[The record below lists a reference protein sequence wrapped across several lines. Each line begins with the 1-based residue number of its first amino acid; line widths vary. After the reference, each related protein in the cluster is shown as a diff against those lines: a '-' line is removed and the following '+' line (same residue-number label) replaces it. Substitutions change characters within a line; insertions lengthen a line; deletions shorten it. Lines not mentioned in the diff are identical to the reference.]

1 MKVLASALFGVLFG
15 VGLLVSGMTDPARVL
30 GFLDVAGAWNPALA
44 FVMAGA
50 VAAAAPAFAIARRR
64 SVSMLGDPFDAP
76 DRFQIDARL
85 LIGAGVFGVGWG
97 LSGICPGPGL
107 VLLGQDG
114 VGAAAFVGALVVGS
128 LLGGL
133 PVARAGSRTPSR
145 SSAAGALPA
154 LRPSAPRWPGTRRA
168 PR

>member
-1 MKVLASALFGVLFG
+1 VKVLASALFGVLFG

-50 VAAAAPAFAIARRR
+50 VAVAAPAFWIARKRQV
-64 SVSMLGDPFDAP
+64 SVLGEPIETP
-76 DRFQIDARL
+76 DRFKIDARL
-85 LIGAGVFGVGWG
+85 LVGAGVFGVGWG

-114 VGAAAFVGALVVGS
+114 LGAAAFVGALVVGS

-133 PVARAGSRTPSR
+133 GGARGP
-145 SSAAGALPA
+145 
-154 LRPSAPRWPGTRRA
+154 
-168 PR
+168 

>member
-50 VAAAAPAFAIARRR
+50 VVVAAPAFWIARKRQV
-64 SVSMLGDPFDAP
+64 SVLGEPIETP
-76 DRFQIDARL
+76 DRFKIDVRL
-85 LIGAGVFGVGWG
+85 LVGAGVFGVGWG

-114 VGAAAFVGALVVGS
+114 LGAAAFVGALVVGS

-133 PVARAGSRTPSR
+133 GGARGP
-145 SSAAGALPA
+145 
-154 LRPSAPRWPGTRRA
+154 
-168 PR
+168 